1 MIMRGKLRLAALAAM
16 GLAAFLAA
24 ESRPASAQQLLW
36 DWDGDQTVG
45 GSGRQVVSF
54 SPQYG
59 TGQIIVS
66 FGDRKLY
73 YVTRPGEAISYPI
86 AVPREK
92 SRWEGVTSVS
102 QKRENPSWTPT
113 PTMIAENPRLPRWVP
128 GGHPMNPLGVR
139 ALYLGS
145 SMYRIHGT
153 DAPWTIGTA
162 ASKGCIRLYNQDVLD
177 LYPRVNVGAKV
188 TVTYQTFTTSG
199 AGAVS
204 SLSNA
209 LPNALPN
216 VPPPNFF
223 MFGDSGPM
231 IPSEPMRRTPQRAKS
246 KATGKSAAAKGTK
259 AAATRAAAAP
269 GKGVEKGES
278 ATPAAPVLVETA
290 ASRTSPPPRDGNA
303 E

>member
-1 MIMRGKLRLAALAAM
+1 MIMQGRLRMAAVAAAS
-16 GLAAFLAA
+16 LVTFLVAQG
-24 ESRPASAQQLLW
+24 RPASAQLLW
-36 DWDGDQTVG
+36 DWGGDEVVG

-73 YVTRPGEAISYPI
+73 YITQPGQAISYPI
-86 AVPREK
+86 AVPREQ
-92 SRWEGVTSVS
+92 SRWQGVTSVS

-162 ASKGCIRLYNQDVLD
+162 ASKGCIRLFNQDVLD
-177 LYPRVNVGAKV
+177 LYPRVSVGAKV
-188 TVTYQTFTTSG
+188 TVTYQTFTTSPAGPIG
-199 AGAVS
+199 ALS
-204 SLSNA
+204 SLPKA
-209 LPNALPN
+209 MPPLPKFSAPST
-216 VPPPNFF
+216 FY
-223 MFGDSGPM
+223 MFGDDDD
-231 IPSEPMRRTPQRAKS
+231 EPVRAPRRSRVKS
-246 KATGKSAAAKGTK
+246 KGAAPSKGTPAERRK
-259 AAATRAAAAP
+259 AGTPRPAQDKDEKQDAEKQEVQAAP
-269 GKGVEKGES
+269 AE
-278 ATPAAPVLVETA
+278 LVETA
-290 ASRTSPPPRDGNA
+290 SSPAKPQQ
-303 E
+303 